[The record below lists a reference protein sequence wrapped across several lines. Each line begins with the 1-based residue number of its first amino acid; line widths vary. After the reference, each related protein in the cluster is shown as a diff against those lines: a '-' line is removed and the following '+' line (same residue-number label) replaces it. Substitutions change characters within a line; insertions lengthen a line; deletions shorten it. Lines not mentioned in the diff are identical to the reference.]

1 MNPYSTCGSQLLE
14 SSEAMTIPP
23 PGNARKLK
31 TNHLRVRKYKHP
43 HQPYEMTWDK
53 LGESFSQNKFRYRE
67 QLGWSLKRNAE
78 FMKHFMCLTASFKF
92 YKGFEMAGLCSRI
105 RLHQTLNGYN
115 LKKKLN
121 NYLSSSRPSNLLNLF
136 SCGYPFWYW

>member
-1 MNPYSTCGSQLLE
+1 MFVLGE
-14 SSEAMTIPP
+14 S
-23 PGNARKLK
+23 GNIQ
-31 TNHLRVRKYKHP
+31 HP

-53 LGESFSQNKFRYRE
+53 LGASFSQNKFRYRE

-121 NYLSSSRPSNLLNLF
+121 NYLSSSSPSNLLNLF
-136 SCGYPFWYW
+136 SCGYPFWYWWNHWRRELRLLFFKATFPCP